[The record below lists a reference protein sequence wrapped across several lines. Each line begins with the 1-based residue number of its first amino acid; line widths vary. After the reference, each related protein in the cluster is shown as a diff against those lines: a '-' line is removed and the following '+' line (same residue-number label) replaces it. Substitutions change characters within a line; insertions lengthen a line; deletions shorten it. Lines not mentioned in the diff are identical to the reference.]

1 VDLDAAGK
9 IETPLDGRVDD
20 GDLFKSDHRRCDP
33 SYVRVNV
40 WLDISEISVRMT
52 LWV

>member
-33 SYVRVNV
+33 SCVRVNV
-40 WLDISEISVRMT
+40 WLVEFGFPVRMI
-52 LWV
+52 L